1 MEAAGEISDE
11 NNDRLAGTEHF
22 LTGAITALL
31 TSQRDSAQLFAKN
44 KKTQNALKDRPK
56 HIHVHV
62 ARVSSRASMHSD
74 YGGALPTC
82 ALALIR
88 AFKVPSVSRL
98 LLGRQQGA

>member
-1 MEAAGEISDE
+1 METAGEISDE

-62 ARVSSRASMHSD
+62 AEFH
-74 YGGALPTC
+74 
-82 ALALIR
+82 
-88 AFKVPSVSRL
+88 
-98 LLGRQQGA
+98 

>member
-44 KKTQNALKDRPK
+44 EKDAKCTQRQTETHSCARG
-56 HIHVHV
+56 
-62 ARVSSRASMHSD
+62 RVSSRASMHSH
-74 YGGALPTC
+74 YGGGAPHMC
-82 ALALIR
+82 PR
-88 AFKVPSVSRL
+88 ANKSL
-98 LLGRQQGA
+98 